1 MGIVEIQWR
10 KSSFSTDSEG
20 NCLEL
25 AQHEGSIVMRES
37 DAPGTVV
44 TTSRTKL
51 EAFIRS
57 VKAGAFDQFLG

>member
-25 AQHEGSIVMRES
+25 GQHEGSIVMRES

-44 TTSRTKL
+44 TTSSTKL

-57 VKAGAFDQFLG
+57 VKAGGLDHVVG